1 LPAAAVN
8 FIWQGRCFQRGV
20 QVLKC
25 EGKRGRET
33 WEARGVI
40 KGRARVQH
48 LKKGKILVES
58 NYNQEL
64 RGGQGDGGK

>member
-1 LPAAAVN
+1 M
-8 FIWQGRCFQRGV
+8 
-20 QVLKC
+20 LKC
-25 EGKRGRET
+25 EGMRGRET

-48 LKKGKILVES
+48 SKKEKILVES
-58 NYNQEL
+58 KYNQGL